1 LQLGRY
7 RHPFCDTFFRVIC
20 LSFVFFPFF
29 KKTPFALPR
38 AKVKSC
44 RASVFASS
52 IYIINEKCRFHHD
65 LLPFLYIF
73 VFIIAF
79 SGKMATQKTKNSFSF
94 FINSKSLDLL
104 FFAKINHN
112 SYAD

>member
-1 LQLGRY
+1 M
-7 RHPFCDTFFRVIC
+7 
-20 LSFVFFPFF
+20 FVFCFFSFF

-52 IYIINEKCRFHHD
+52 IYIINEKCRFYLD
-65 LLPFLYIF
+65 LLLFLYIF

-79 SGKMATQKTKNSFSF
+79 SRKMVTQKTKK
-94 FINSKSLDLL
+94 FIL
-104 FFAKINHN
+104 FFFFYQFQKFAFTLF
-112 SYAD
+112 Y